1 MVNIYS
7 PIYVKG
13 IKKLIMDRKVLDLIT
28 IGRSS
33 VDLYGEQVGGR
44 LEDMGSF
51 KKYIGG
57 SPTNIAAGGSR
68 LGLATA
74 LITRVGD
81 EHMGRFIREELI
93 REGVDVTAV
102 TTDPERLTAL
112 VLLGIRDE
120 DTFPLIFYREN
131 CADMGLTEE
140 DIDPEF
146 IAKTKCLC
154 ATGTHLS
161 HPDTAAAVRKA
172 LLIARETGAKT
183 ALDIDYRPNLWGLS
197 GHDDGEN
204 RFIASGKVTATLQ
217 STVGL
222 FDLIVGTE
230 EEFHIAGGS
239 TDTLTAL
246 KNVRAK
252 TNAILVCKR
261 GPMGAVAFRAEIPES
276 LEEGETG
283 PGFNVEVFNVLGAGD
298 GFMAGFFKGWLT
310 GENLSTSLKF
320 ANACG
325 AFAVSRH
332 GCTPSYPSIEE
343 LEYFLEH
350 GSQTRSL
357 RNDPMLEQIHWSTT
371 RRSYWKDLTIVSLEN
386 MHLESVPAIGHD
398 ASSSVEQ
405 FKGIIVKSLLSA
417 CSSDKHF
424 GIIFPVDQK
433 RQMLDKST
441 GQDLF
446 VMKSVGTLGKDSE
459 NVIDSN
465 LENLSEWPLEHTAKI
480 TFLIEDDCDDSLHK
494 QVVILKRLFQNTR
507 RNQLN
512 LALELYFK
520 PYITSLKISCRDK
533 VIKSIFEQG
542 IIPDIWI
549 LQSFADY
556 EYGGLTHN
564 LIQNMD
570 PYTQGVIVNFMSIQT
585 PLDDLIWTD
594 ASHST
599 CNGIILPFAGL
610 MNIYSRWLSDKI
622 TDSVVD
628 KEISDWLKIHS
639 SQWNNNPL

>member
-1 MVNIYS
+1 MVLKI
-7 PIYVKG
+7 VG
-13 IKKLIMDRKVLDLIT
+13 MDKKTLDLIT

-161 HPDTAAAVRKA
+161 HPNTAAAVRKA

-183 ALDIDYRPNLWGLS
+183 ALDIDYRPNLWGLG

-204 RFIASGKVTATLQ
+204 RFVASGTVTATLQ

-239 TDTLTAL
+239 SDTLIAL
-246 KNVRAK
+246 RNIRTM

-276 LEEGETG
+276 LEEGESG

-298 GFMAGFFKGWLT
+298 GFMAGFLKGWLT
-310 GENLSTSLKF
+310 GEDLSTSLKF

-332 GCTPSYPSIEE
+332 GCTPAYPSLEE

-350 GSQTRSL
+350 GSQTSSL
-357 RNDPMLEQIHWSTT
+357 RKNFLLEQIHWSTT
-371 RRSYWKDLTIVSLEN
+371 RRTYWKELTIVSLEG
-386 MHLESVPAIGHD
+386 MHLESVPANGHD
-398 ASSSVEQ
+398 ASRSVEQ
-405 FKGIIVKSLLSA
+405 LKGIIVKSLLSA
-417 CSSDKHF
+417 GSSGNHH
-424 GIIFPVDQK
+424 GVILPANQS
-433 RQMLDKST
+433 RSLLDETT
-441 GQDLF
+441 GQGLL
-446 VMKSVGTLGKDSE
+446 VIRSVGVIGKDTLLEVE
-459 NVIDSN
+459 NN
-465 LENLSEWPLEHTAKI
+465 CENLSEWPLEHTVKI
-480 TFLIEDDCDDSLHK
+480 KLLIENDSKGNFDD
-494 QVVILKRLFQNTR
+494 QVASLKRLFRNTR
-507 RNQLN
+507 RSRLN
-512 LALELYFK
+512 LALELDFE
-520 PYITSLKISCRDK
+520 TSEIDIRLN
-533 VIKSIFEQG
+533 VIKSILKQDIVPDFWIFNETDDSELGFFNRIILDKDPYSLG
-542 IIPDIWI
+542 ILTLD
-549 LQSFADY
+549 Q
-556 EYGGLTHN
+556 GLT
-564 LIQNMD
+564 
-570 PYTQGVIVNFMSIQT
+570 SIEAN
-585 PLDDLIWTD
+585 DLSRYTD
-594 ASHST
+594 AGSMQ
-599 CNGIILPFAGL
+599 NGKIILWNGL
-610 MNIYSRWLSDKI
+610 KELLGRWLSGNV
-622 TDSVVD
+622 THSVAE
-628 KEISDWLKIHS
+628 KEISEWLKFHS
-639 SQWNNNPL
+639 NQ

>member
-1 MVNIYS
+1 MDMD
-7 PIYVKG
+7 
-13 IKKLIMDRKVLDLIT
+13 KKTLDLIT

-102 TTDPERLTAL
+102 RTDPERLTAL

-172 LLIARETGAKT
+172 LLIARGTGAKT
-183 ALDIDYRPNLWGLS
+183 ALDIDYRPNLWGLG

-204 RFIASGKVTATLQ
+204 RFVASSTVTATIQ

-239 TDTLTAL
+239 SDTLTAL
-246 KNVRAK
+246 RNLREM

-261 GPMGAVAFRAEIPES
+261 GPIGAVAFRAEIPES
-276 LEEGETG
+276 LEQGESG

-298 GFMAGFFKGWLT
+298 GFMAGFLKGWLT
-310 GENLSTSLKF
+310 GEDLSTSLKF

-332 GCTPSYPSIEE
+332 GCTPAYPSLQE

-350 GSQTRSL
+350 GSQTSSL
-357 RNDPMLEQIHWSTT
+357 RNDFLLEQIHWSTT
-371 RRSYWKDLTIVSLEN
+371 RRTNWKELTIVSLEG
-386 MHLESVPAIGHD
+386 MHLEAVPVIEHD
-398 ASSSVEQ
+398 ASLSVEQ
-405 FKGIIVKSLLSA
+405 FKGIIVKCLLSA
-417 CSSDKHF
+417 GSSGNHH
-424 GIIFPVDQK
+424 GVILPANQS
-433 RQMLDKST
+433 RSLLDETT
-441 GQDLF
+441 GQGLL
-446 VMKSVGTLGKDSE
+446 VIRSVGVVGKGTLLEVE
-459 NVIDSN
+459 NN
-465 LENLSEWPLEHTAKI
+465 CENLSEWPLEHTVKI
-480 TFLIEDDCDDSLHK
+480 KFLIEDDSKGSIDD
-494 QVVILKRLFQNTR
+494 QVASLKRLFGNTR
-507 RNQLN
+507 RNRLN
-512 LALELYFK
+512 LALELDFE
-520 PYITSLKISCRDK
+520 TSEIDIRLN
-533 VIKSIFEQG
+533 VIKSILKQD
-542 IIPDIWI
+542 IVPDFWI
-549 LQSFADY
+549 LNEADDSELGPFNRIILDKDPY
-556 EYGGLTHN
+556 SLGILTLNQGLTPIEAN
-564 LIQNMD
+564 
-570 PYTQGVIVNFMSIQT
+570 
-585 PLDDLIWTD
+585 DLSRYTD
-594 ASHST
+594 AGSMQ
-599 CNGIILPFAGL
+599 NGKIILWNGL
-610 MNIYSRWLSDKI
+610 RELFGRWLSGNV
-622 TDSVVD
+622 THSVAE
-628 KEISDWLKIHS
+628 KEISEWLKFHS
-639 SQWNNNPL
+639 NQWNNGSS